1 MIELLL
7 TILTILFNI
16 AIDLGK
22 LIISMYIGMAFI
34 LALFGYNCD
43 EIAYVLEE
51 ATKVVYD
58 LITRKKDSD

>member
-1 MIELLL
+1 MIE
-7 TILTILFNI
+7 ILFTILFNI
-16 AIDLGK
+16 VIDLGK

>member
-1 MIELLL
+1 MINTLF
-7 TILTILFNI
+7 TILFNI
-16 AIDLGK
+16 VIDLGK

-51 ATKVVYD
+51 ASKVVYD

>member
-1 MIELLL
+1 MIITLF
-7 TILTILFNI
+7 TILFNI
-16 AIDLGK
+16 VIDLGK